1 MKTYDITTKERTFY
15 DLTTKELGQLFI
27 EFTKTN
33 FGKRIMN
40 ICLILVVIYTM
51 LFIGFFV
58 TSVLFVYDTNVGY
71 DGLEYLNNMLDTALH
86 FLIPT
91 AILLSILFIGYLRW
105 IVVKKGYKM

>member
-40 ICLILVVIYTM
+40 ICL
-51 LFIGFFV
+51 
-58 TSVLFVYDTNVGY
+58 
-71 DGLEYLNNMLDTALH
+71 E
-86 FLIPT
+86 
-91 AILLSILFIGYLRW
+91 
-105 IVVKKGYKM
+105 